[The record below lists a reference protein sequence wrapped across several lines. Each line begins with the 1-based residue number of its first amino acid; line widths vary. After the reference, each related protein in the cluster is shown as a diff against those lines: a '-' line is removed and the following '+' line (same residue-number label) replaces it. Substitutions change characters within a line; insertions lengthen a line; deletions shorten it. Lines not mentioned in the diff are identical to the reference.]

1 MRPGKGCGAAAAR
14 DAALGAAK
22 PPRPRREH
30 HQEGEDGEGGVIR
43 LVVSRPGA
51 RRAPAASGSTE
62 HEWIW
67 VSAGGDAF
75 WFGGGLEEAW

>member
-1 MRPGKGCGAAAAR
+1 MAGGVAR
-14 DAALGAAK
+14 QTQ
-22 PPRPRREH
+22 H
-30 HQEGEDGEGGVIR
+30 HQEGEVGDGGVIR

-62 HEWIW
+62 HKWIW

-75 WFGGGLEEAW
+75 WFGGGLEEAWWGSELGSHMHSLPIS